1 MTLILSASEIAEE
14 YRADKGGWF
23 EFGKPH
29 NHVDLNLSM
38 KFKLRKVS
46 NISGG
51 NGWFS
56 LVIFSI

>member
-51 NGWFS
+51 N
-56 LVIFSI
+56 